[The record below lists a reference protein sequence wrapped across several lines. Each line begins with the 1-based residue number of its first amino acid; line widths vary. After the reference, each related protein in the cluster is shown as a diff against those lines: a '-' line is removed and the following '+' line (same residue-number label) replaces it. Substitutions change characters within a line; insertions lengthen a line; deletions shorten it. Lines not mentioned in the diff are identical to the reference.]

1 MTRGKCGFYSGR
13 VATDPFFASVKLL
26 LHMNGTGSTFIDS
39 SLSAKSVT
47 PSGQAVQVDSPSVF
61 GRACKT
67 DLSGSLVVSG
77 GDDFNLGSGNFT
89 IEGFFWPSTLPTS
102 GFLYFFQHDGF
113 LLYLFRT
120 SGINYVDFR
129 FGSGLARAAY
139 TTSTSSFT
147 HFAGV
152 RSGSVLSLYANG
164 VRVATS
170 AVGSVPALSSN
181 PLRLARATVGTIL
194 SDEIRVTKGV
204 ARYTGNSFGVP
215 SSQFLDS

>member
-39 SLSAKSVT
+39 SISAKSVT
-47 PSGQAVQVDSPSVF
+47 PVAAVQVDSPSVF
-61 GRACKT
+61 GRACQT
-67 DLSGSLVVSG
+67 NLNGSLVVSG
-77 GDDFNLGSGNFT
+77 SNDFNFGTGNFT

-113 LLYLFRT
+113 LLHLFRT
-120 SGINYVDFR
+120 SGVDYVDFR
-129 FGSGLARAAY
+129 FGGGLVRAAY

-164 VRVATS
+164 VRVAAG

-181 PLRLARATVGTIL
+181 ALRLARATVGTIL